1 MSLCLQSHSSHGYAA
16 QPCYLGPP
24 TAQTPPCAD
33 RACPGNAPA
42 NALQPRYAQVFD
54 PVVPAAE
61 IEKLGA
67 RAVTFDDLLKNADVA
82 AALSTR
88 GVNISLALTAAYGLR
103 AYLHGDKATA
113 IEDLATAAE
122 EIATRAGTSK
132 A

>member
-1 MSLCLQSHSSHGYAA
+1 MAASDGAARKGLQ
-16 QPCYLGPP
+16 
-24 TAQTPPCAD
+24 
-33 RACPGNAPA
+33 
-42 NALQPRYAQVFD
+42 
-54 PVVPAAE
+54 E
-61 IEKLGA
+61 I
-67 RAVTFDDLLKNADVA
+67 DDVLDDLDVLLKNADVA
-82 AALSTR
+82 DALSTR

>member
-1 MSLCLQSHSSHGYAA
+1 MAASDGAARKGLQ
-16 QPCYLGPP
+16 
-24 TAQTPPCAD
+24 
-33 RACPGNAPA
+33 
-42 NALQPRYAQVFD
+42 
-54 PVVPAAE
+54 E
-61 IEKLGA
+61 I
-67 RAVTFDDLLKNADVA
+67 DDVLDDLDVLLKNADVA